1 MLHIAIHDILQ
12 PLLQE
17 SSIISTH
24 AISHRDINLLVSEI
38 NSRNGG
44 DEVLTGISK
53 NNQMNWNR
61 KKKLTAVPER
71 NASTIRPSFHACSI
85 SSIVKSLSM
94 TSNFWMSEVRYV
106 DPVASR
112 SLASSSTLPLVTPS
126 RMTFA
131 PSGAVTSSLFLS
143 FVSHTM
149 KKLLAPASVT

>member
-53 NNQMNWNR
+53 DDQMDWDR
-61 KKKLTAVPER
+61 KETHRCAREER
-71 NASTIRPSFHACSI
+71 LHNAAFLPCLFNLNHSEI
-85 SSIVKSLSM
+85 SL
-94 TSNFWMSEVRYV
+94 
-106 DPVASR
+106 DD
-112 SLASSSTLPLVTPS
+112 L
-126 RMTFA
+126 
-131 PSGAVTSSLFLS
+131 
-143 FVSHTM
+143 
-149 KKLLAPASVT
+149 